1 MKEKLSLLSSATR
14 VQTPWI
20 KVVIG
25 SYTFGVFNKAESKS
39 KDNEGFYKA
48 AFNVQYPNFI
58 QSLDITKINGR
69 INQYTLSIVYPVRP
83 NDDPNFFEKVF
94 SSVSKTRKIIFS
106 YGDMSMPTYV
116 YKNEEAI
123 ITKVSQKF
131 NMQGSTISYTVNAV
145 SSASLNAAGSFTF
158 PGGFMKPSDVIKR
171 VIGNDKYG
179 LKKLFPGMNASNV
192 DKLIAG
198 DDKAVNI
205 SSKPN
210 MAPLD
215 YINYLVGCMI
225 PVGYTT
231 SNLTGADT
239 YALTL
244 HDDATFNDDT
254 TSDVAI
260 TGAYFKVTKVTQ
272 NMDRTDAFI
281 VDIGFGNS
289 GTIVTDFSVVNDEN
303 YSLLYDYSE
312 SNTKNN
318 YVYRLDNT
326 GKINEVWSPAITSK
340 NSSFMTGPDDIVWWT
355 RMTKYPIK
363 ASITIQGLLRPAM
376 LMSYV
381 RLNVIFPGGNKHIS
395 SGLYLVTEQ
404 KDRIDGSVGYKTTLQ
419 LTKISGD

>member
-1 MKEKLSLLSSATR
+1 
-14 VQTPWI
+14 
-20 KVVIG
+20 
-25 SYTFGVFNKAESKS
+25 
-39 KDNEGFYKA
+39 
-48 AFNVQYPNFI
+48 
-58 QSLDITKINGR
+58 
-69 INQYTLSIVYPVRP
+69 LSIVYPVRP

-106 YGDMSMPTYV
+106 YGDMSMPTYI

-123 ITKVSQKF
+123 ITKVSQRF
-131 NMQGSTISYTVNAV
+131 NMHGSTISYTVNAV

-198 DDKAVNI
+198 DDKAVSI

-272 NMDRTDAFI
+272 NMDRTDAFV

-326 GKINEVWSPAITSK
+326 GKINEV
-340 NSSFMTGPDDIVWWT
+340 
-355 RMTKYPIK
+355 
-363 ASITIQGLLRPAM
+363 
-376 LMSYV
+376 
-381 RLNVIFPGGNKHIS
+381 
-395 SGLYLVTEQ
+395 
-404 KDRIDGSVGYKTTLQ
+404 
-419 LTKISGD
+419 